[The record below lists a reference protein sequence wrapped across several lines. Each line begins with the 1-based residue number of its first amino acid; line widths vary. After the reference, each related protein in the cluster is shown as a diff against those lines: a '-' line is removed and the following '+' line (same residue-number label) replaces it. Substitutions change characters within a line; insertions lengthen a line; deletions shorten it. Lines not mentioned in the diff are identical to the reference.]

1 MEYDSEP
8 DGSGKIQHQ
17 FAFHYLNVCLSSA
30 GSVRNKSACGGITI
44 QHACALLYSLAAEHK
59 IMAHFKG

>member
-1 MEYDSEP
+1 MILNRMVLAKSNITLF
-8 DGSGKIQHQ
+8 S
-17 FAFHYLNVCLSSA
+17 HYLNVCLLSV
-30 GSVRNKSACGGITI
+30 GSVRNKSACGGTTI